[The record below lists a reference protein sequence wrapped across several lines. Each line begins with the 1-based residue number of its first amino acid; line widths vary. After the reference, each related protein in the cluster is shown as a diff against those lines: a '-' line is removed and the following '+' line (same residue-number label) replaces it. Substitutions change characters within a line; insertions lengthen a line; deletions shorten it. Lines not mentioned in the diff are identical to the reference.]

1 MKRGASALSQLR
13 MGAGKGGRSQLC
25 EAPAGPFRQLTP
37 DTFTR
42 PTLKLSSDK
51 ALVIPQGFG

>member
-1 MKRGASALSQLR
+1 MKRGASALSQLK
-13 MGAGKGGRSQLC
+13 MGAGKGVRSQLC
-25 EAPAGPFRQLTP
+25 EAPAGPFRHLTP

-51 ALVIPQGFG
+51 ALAGC